1 MVEISLYDFNFL
13 SLSICLDSVLCVQTS
28 SVSPVYFFLN
38 FLLRPVFLFDFV
50 CQCTVH
56 TSKIS
61 GGQCT
66 PVGLVHC
73 SWDSQ
78 TSFLSNFFI
87 KNGSHGIIHTIKNY
101 FVIMFLV
108 FSKISSIQIGP

>member
-13 SLSICLDSVLCVQTS
+13 SLSIRLDSVLCVQTS

-78 TSFLSNFFI
+78 TSFLSKIFT
-87 KNGSHGIIHTIKNY
+87 KNGPHGIIHTFKNY
-101 FVIMFLV
+101 FATMFSV
-108 FSKISSIQIGP
+108 FSKISSIQMDP

>member
-1 MVEISLYDFNFL
+1 MILTFFL
-13 SLSICLDSVLCVQTS
+13 LVYVWIAFCVS
-28 SVSPVYFFLN
+28 KRPVFPQFIYFFN

-50 CQCTVH
+50 YQCTVH

-66 PVGLVHC
+66 PVGPVHC

-87 KNGSHGIIHTIKNY
+87 KNGSHGIIHTFKNY

-108 FSKISSIQIGP
+108 FSKISSIQIDP